1 MLYSTHLRLP
11 SFWVLQFIGW
21 CCFGLASLLFVM
33 PYVRRPWELGYSN
46 PETLLA
52 DQLVICFGFFLA
64 SLALRPVC
72 RSLLR
77 HPLPWFTLQ
86 FRALGWSVLV
96 GTTAALILSHLV
108 IATPDRIEVLEACI
122 KASTLLFLWSN
133 LYFSVK
139 HSQQLSLSQPPPQSG
154 TALQSE
160 ARTPASS
167 ASNEGIPFGF
177 IANDYATRF
186 SVRTGSRVQIISAN
200 DVEWIAAAGDYSELH
215 TRTGNHLLR
224 ETMKSLEKRLD
235 PTHFVRIHR
244 SRIVCLPR
252 IIELRYIEN
261 RECLVKLSDGSQ
273 HRCSRT
279 YAARIS
285 SWLRNNR

>member
-33 PYVRRPWELGYSN
+33 PYVRQPWELGYPSL
-46 PETLLA
+46 ETLLA

-77 HPLPWFTLQ
+77 HSLPWFTLQ
-86 FRALGWSVLV
+86 FRAFGWSLLV
-96 GTTAALILSHLV
+96 GSTAALILSRLL
-108 IATPDRIEVLEACI
+108 IATPDRVEVLEACV
-122 KASTLLFLWSN
+122 KASTVLFLWSN

-139 HSQQLSLSQPPPQSG
+139 HSQQLSPQGG
-154 TALQSE
+154 TALQLE
-160 ARTPASS
+160 ARAPASP
-167 ASNEGIPFGF
+167 ASHDGMPFGF
-177 IANDYATRF
+177 AAYDYASRF

-215 TRTGNHLLR
+215 TRTGTHLLR

-235 PTHFVRIHR
+235 PTHFIRIHR

-252 IIELRYIEN
+252 ITELRYIEN
-261 RECLVKLSDGSQ
+261 REYLVKLSDGSQ

-285 SWLRNNR
+285 SWLRNNQ